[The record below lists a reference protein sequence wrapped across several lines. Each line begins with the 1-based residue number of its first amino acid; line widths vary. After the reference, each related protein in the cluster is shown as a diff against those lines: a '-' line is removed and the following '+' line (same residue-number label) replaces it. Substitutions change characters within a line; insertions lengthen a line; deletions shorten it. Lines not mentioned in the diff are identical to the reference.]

1 MADKDKQVYLTRKSG
16 STFSNATVNI
26 KDSASAKKRGYMVF
40 KSAAERKAWQDKN
53 RHWILLIHTLLHEGA
68 FMEFSCK
75 ELLDTIPSEQY
86 KTLKFGGVPDVCIG
100 LFGKANTKSFEQ
112 L

>member
-40 KSAAERKAWQDKN
+40 KSAAERTAWQDKN
-53 RHWILLIHTLLHEGA
+53 SH
-68 FMEFSCK
+68 
-75 ELLDTIPSEQY
+75 
-86 KTLKFGGVPDVCIG
+86 
-100 LFGKANTKSFEQ
+100 
-112 L
+112 